1 MTSSLEKL
9 YDCMAT
15 GSLAIVSAYTEQSLK
30 QLELTDNE
38 KEILRKHSCKLFW
51 CIVLEQYLDNK
62 ILFKD
67 KEMAFLKIAIAETK
81 DPDLVIKL
89 NKFFSNPNK
98 DEAKNL
104 REDICRGTPKDTLE
118 DLLYK
123 IFKYFNFEHN

>member
-1 MTSSLEKL
+1 
-9 YDCMAT
+9 MAT
-15 GSLAIVSAYTEQSLK
+15 GSLAIVSAYTEQSLN

-67 KEMAFLKIAIAETK
+67 KEMAFLKIAMAETK

-104 REDICRGTPKDTLE
+104 REDICKGIPKNVLE
-118 DLLYK
+118 DL
-123 IFKYFNFEHN
+123 FKNFLCISNFEHDLNAN